1 MTVTSPSPEQVNLVI
16 EKLDEIERE
25 LTLIRAMLLPV
36 KNPTKEEAAE
46 IEKGR
51 REVSK
56 GRRVPLRD
64 IRSIRDPV
72 EQAH

>member
-16 EKLDEIERE
+16 EKLDDIERE
-25 LTLIRAMLLPV
+25 LTRIRAMLLPV
-36 KNPTKEEAAE
+36 ETPTQEEAAE

-56 GRRVPLRD
+56 GRRVPLQELLD
-64 IRSIRDPV
+64 
-72 EQAH
+72 ELG

>member
-25 LTLIRAMLLPV
+25 LTRIRVMLLPV
-36 KNPTKEEAAE
+36 ETPTKEEMAE

-51 REVSK
+51 REISE
-56 GRRVPLRD
+56 GRRVPLQELLD
-64 IRSIRDPV
+64 
-72 EQAH
+72 ELG

>member
-1 MTVTSPSPEQVNLVI
+1 MTVKSPSPEQVNLVI

-25 LTLIRAMLLPV
+25 LTLIRAMLLSV
-36 KNPTKEEAAE
+36 EAPTKEEAAE

-56 GRRVPLRD
+56 GHRVPLRD
-64 IRSIRDPV
+64 ILD
-72 EQAH
+72 ELG

>member
-25 LTLIRAMLLPV
+25 LTRIRVMLLPV
-36 KNPTKEEAAE
+36 ETPTKEEMAE

-51 REVSK
+51 REISK
-56 GRRVPLRD
+56 GRRVPLQD
-64 IRSIRDPV
+64 VLD
-72 EQAH
+72 ELG

>member
-25 LTLIRAMLLPV
+25 LTRIRAMLLPV
-36 KNPTKEEAAE
+36 ETPTKEEMAE

-51 REVSK
+51 REISK
-56 GRRVPLRD
+56 GRRVPLQELLD
-64 IRSIRDPV
+64 
-72 EQAH
+72 ELG

>member
-1 MTVTSPSPEQVNLVI
+1 MTVKSPSPEQVNLVI

-25 LTLIRAMLLPV
+25 LTLIRAMLLSV
-36 KNPTKEEAAE
+36 EAPTKEEAAE

-56 GRRVPLRD
+56 GHRVSLRD
-64 IRSIRDPV
+64 ILD
-72 EQAH
+72 ELG

>member
-36 KNPTKEEAAE
+36 EAPTKEEAAE

-64 IRSIRDPV
+64 ILD
-72 EQAH
+72 ELG